1 MMLTIATCMLLANV
15 LFIPPQGWSI
25 LEVYS
30 GSAPPVVLKL
40 GKMNGDQKELPQGCH
55 IMLQMQVT
63 PQRQAPAKQPEPQEG
78 TP

>member
-1 MMLTIATCMLLANV
+1 MILTLASCMLLANV

-40 GKMNGDQKELPQGCH
+40 AKMNGDQKELPLGCN
-55 IMLQMQVT
+55 ITLQMQGV
-63 PQRQAPAKQPEPQEG
+63 PQRQAPAQPPEPQEK